1 MPTLIP
7 GSVAKQSFL
16 LRSHGSYRVGILK
29 DTCIIF
35 LFPQK
40 PWHPLLQIPTPRNS
54 RFKIKRFAY
63 SNYRTHANS
72 ASGYYFHTRH
82 LGGLVI
88 EFSARDLLLEK
99 VFYFDG
105 KNYGQGASII
115 QSLTPFW
122 AEINQA
128 HIYNF
133 GAGQR
138 KWCTYVYNFGAGRKT
153 TRPMARWPGLQWR
166 Q

>member
-105 KNYGQGASII
+105 KNYGQGSSII
-115 QSLTPFW
+115 YSKFTEECKECDCNLCDSCINDHNNFKLTRNH
-122 AEINQA
+122 EMLLL
-128 HIYNF
+128 
-133 GAGQR
+133 
-138 KWCTYVYNFGAGRKT
+138 KLTK
-153 TRPMARWPGLQWR
+153 
-166 Q
+166 